1 MPKSRNKPSQENSH
15 AAQSADA
22 MRRIMRALRTSA
34 RRAEARVGVTG
45 AQLFVLQILEE
56 SPGLSM
62 NELAERTVTH
72 QSTVSTVVDRLVRR
86 RLVIRSRSAEDGRR
100 VELRLSPRGKALVGR
115 SPEVAQSR
123 LIQGLR
129 SLPEPE
135 GRELARVLRKLVTT
149 MGAAREPA
157 EMFFTEKE

>member
-1 MPKSRNKPSQENSH
+1 MPKSRNSRSPENTH

-45 AQLFVLQILEE
+45 AQLFVLQILAD
-56 SPGLSM
+56 SPALSM

-72 QSTVSTVVDRLVRR
+72 QSTVSTVVNRLVRR
-86 RLVIRSRSAEDGRR
+86 RLVTKSRSAEDGRR
-100 VELRLSPRGKALVGR
+100 VELRLSPRGRALVR
-115 SPEVAQSR
+115 RAPEAAQSR
-123 LIQGLR
+123 LIEGLR
-129 SLPEPE
+129 ALPVAE
-135 GRELARVLRKLVTT
+135 GRVLARMLRRLVTA

-157 EMFFTEKE
+157 EMFFAN